1 MSQIITSQNLD
12 EIVKINKEIKSEI
25 ERLKND
31 FIVRYNLWGVTSHEK
46 LAFKILKDKNLV
58 QIPINDKYWGG
69 AVMMRGSLKIPVIN
83 TAQPRVYQYFVAWH
97 EIYHLLY
104 DIDFVEENHNIPAED
119 MEMNERKADY
129 FAANM
134 IFGNVY
140 KYFYSIEDD
149 SFINKVIRCIDVYKA
164 PYKAVLIQLYE
175 EATTSYNDMTLRE
188 EILAHFDEKPSNL
201 IEKFQ
206 ELELDPE
213 LVKPSY
219 IISFSDLG
227 KKITQALKEQTDV
240 SYHEQ
245 NYDFLLRLK
254 KMAEKLKGEL
264 AGEH

>member
-1 MSQIITSQNLD
+1 
-12 EIVKINKEIKSEI
+12 
-25 ERLKND
+25 
-31 FIVRYNLWGVTSHEK
+31 
-46 LAFKILKDKNLV
+46 
-58 QIPINDKYWGG
+58 
-69 AVMMRGSLKIPVIN
+69 
-83 TAQPRVYQYFVAWH
+83 
-97 EIYHLLY
+97 
-104 DIDFVEENHNIPAED
+104 

-140 KYFYSIEDD
+140 KYFYSIGDD

-219 IISFSDLG
+219 IISFGDLW
-227 KKITQALKEQTDV
+227 KKNNTSPKRTNRRIISRT
-240 SYHEQ
+240 
-245 NYDFLLRLK
+245 
-254 KMAEKLKGEL
+254 KL
-264 AGEH
+264 